1 MQYAT
6 ESEIRSTITSA
17 RVTDPG
23 IGIQF
28 DDRVSRGDLPA
39 LVSLI
44 SSIVRLF
51 LGLAKK
57 IDDETA
63 SRVARSY
70 LA

>member
-23 IGIQF
+23 IAIQF

-44 SSIVRLF
+44 ASIVRLF